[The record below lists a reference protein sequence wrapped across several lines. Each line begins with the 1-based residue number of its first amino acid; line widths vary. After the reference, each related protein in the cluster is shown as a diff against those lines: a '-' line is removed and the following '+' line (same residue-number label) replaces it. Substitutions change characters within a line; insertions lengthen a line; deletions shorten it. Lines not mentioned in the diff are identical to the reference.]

1 MLSPV
6 MAPRVRVCSE
16 LELESWVTTSRTT
29 STPTPKPISWRR
41 PTGREFSGMVSDLAA
56 NGVEFRV
63 CNNALVSRN
72 IDPDNC
78 SWKQSSYLQV

>member
-1 MLSPV
+1 
-6 MAPRVRVCSE
+6 
-16 LELESWVTTSRTT
+16 
-29 STPTPKPISWRR
+29 
-41 PTGREFSGMVSDLAA
+41 MVSDLAA